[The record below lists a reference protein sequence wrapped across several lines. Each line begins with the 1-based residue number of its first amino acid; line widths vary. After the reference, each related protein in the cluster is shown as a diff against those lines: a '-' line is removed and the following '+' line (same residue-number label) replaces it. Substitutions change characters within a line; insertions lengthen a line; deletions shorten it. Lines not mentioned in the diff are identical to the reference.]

1 MEQIKSVV
9 KAFVAGGDNH
19 DVSLLETTLHPSFQN
34 IQNGFF
40 GEEGI
45 FIFSKEQYI
54 ELVRSK
60 KFGGSPRS
68 IDFVSVENE
77 DNIANVKVVLESQH
91 LRFFSTII
99 CVFENAKWQVI
110 SNIPKVEVKKTMSG
124 VIQN

>member
-19 DVSLLETTLHPSFQN
+19 DISLLETTLN